1 MNEYNY
7 EEMLASAEAAFA
19 NKQYQ
24 ASLDYYRKALEEQP
38 DNVYVLSRAGSLC
51 IVLGLYD
58 EAIKHFIHAA
68 EVDPNNGDNYY
79 NLGNAYFFMK
89 EYAGCLDM
97 YTKAENMG
105 CSEEVLNKIFFQKAM
120 LCSARGDMKSAL
132 VYLKKYEAA
141 VADNIKSIDPRV
153 LTEKL
158 KIQTVLNQYEEA
170 ELTAA
175 KLLNIQPTKFQ
186 NYVLYFNLLMLLK
199 KYDKAESIMF
209 EAQEC
214 ADMND
219 KEKYALAIQ
228 KAAFY
233 TEMIDVF
240 SDNEEAVERSE
251 KLALMIFDELLS
263 SDNPEINK
271 NEVAINRA
279 NFFMKAKKY
288 DEAIELLK
296 KYLPATDIIHCDAD
310 LTPIPEESDITS
322 DTDDTDT
329 SGQYETEDNGGYYGD
344 DETSGGYYDYD
355 GGESSDG
362 YYDDGGE
369 SHDNYADEDE
379 VSAQEKNEEEPAE
392 EDVVEEKTDVS
403 EEFIERVRYILMSC
417 YISKEDYL
425 NALNMSEYLKE
436 SQNMYYQYFSR
447 YCEAYAYRN
456 LAGSDP
462 YYTKELGERKYAEA
476 IAFYRS
482 KMMSNPKDRYA
493 IVLRTRMY
501 AEQGS
506 YAKAEEMTNLL
517 TAEESSS
524 LKEYIEKCRNSDKT
538 EA

>member
-1 MNEYNY
+1 MNKYNY
-7 EEMLASAEAAFA
+7 EEMLASAETAFA
-19 NKQYQ
+19 SKQYQ
-24 ASLDYYRKALEEQP
+24 TSLDYYRKALEEQP
-38 DNVYVLSRAGSLC
+38 DNVYALSKAGSLC

-58 EAIKHFIHAA
+58 EAIKHFIHAS
-68 EVDPNNGDNYY
+68 EVDPHNGDNYY

-105 CSEEVLNKIFFQKAM
+105 CSEEVMNKIFFQKAM

-141 VADNIKSIDPRV
+141 VAGNVKGIDPRV

-158 KIQTVLNQYEEA
+158 KIQTVLKQYEEA

-186 NYVLYFNLLMLLK
+186 NYVLYFNLLMILK
-199 KYDKAESIMF
+199 KYNKAESILLD
-209 EAQEC
+209 AQEC
-214 ADMND
+214 AEMND
-219 KEKYALAIQ
+219 KEKYMLAIQ
-228 KAAFY
+228 KTAFY

-240 SDNEEAVERSE
+240 SDNAEAVERSE
-251 KLALMIFDELLS
+251 KLALMIFDELLN

-279 NFFMKAKKY
+279 NFYMKSKKY
-288 DEAIELLK
+288 DEAIEILK

-310 LTPIPEESDITS
+310 LAPIPDESDITE
-322 DTDDTDT
+322 DTDDTDAG
-329 SGQYETEDNGGYYGD
+329 GQYEMEDNGGYYD
-344 DETSGGYYDYD
+344 DETSGGYYDD
-355 GGESSDG
+355 GDSSGG
-362 YYDDGGE
+362 YYDDGE
-369 SHDNYADEDE
+369 SYDNYADEDE
-379 VSAQEKNEEEPAE
+379 VPAQEKDEEEPAE
-392 EDVVEEKTDVS
+392 EEPTEEDTDVS
-403 EEFIERVRYILMSC
+403 AEFIERVRYILMSC
-417 YISKEDYL
+417 YISKEDYQ
-425 NALNMSEYLKE
+425 NALNMSEYLKD

-456 LAGSDP
+456 LAGTAP
-462 YYTKELGERKYAEA
+462 HFTKEMGERKYAEA

-482 KMMSNPKDRYA
+482 KMMNNPKDRYA
-493 IVLRTRMY
+493 IILRTRMY

-506 YAKAEEMTNLL
+506 YVKAEEMTKLL
-517 TAEESSS
+517 TEEERGS
-524 LKEYIEKCRNSDKT
+524 LEEYIEKCRNSDKT